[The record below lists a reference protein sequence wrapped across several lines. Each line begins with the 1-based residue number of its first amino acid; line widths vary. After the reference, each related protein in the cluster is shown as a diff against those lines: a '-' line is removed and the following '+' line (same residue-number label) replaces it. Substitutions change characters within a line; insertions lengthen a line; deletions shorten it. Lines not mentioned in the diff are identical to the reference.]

1 MKNSKLLEEFINY
14 IDVEKGLSKNTKL
27 AYQRD
32 LAQYLRYLE
41 ENRRIATGIT
51 HSDLME
57 FLLIRRR
64 YLSPSSLARVITSI
78 KMFHRFLVSDN
89 YCETDPTQ
97 NLDSP
102 HLGMRLPKVLTFAEV
117 EALLSAPL
125 TNTPA
130 GIRDRAMMELLY
142 ATGMR
147 VSEIINLKM
156 EDVNLKLGYLR
167 CIGKRSKE
175 RIVPV
180 GSEAIKFI
188 NIYLKKVRSAHKAL
202 SRLSTRQPKSLFLN
216 PSGRKLSRVGFWKI
230 IKRYATLSRIT
241 KEITPHTLRHSFAT
255 HLLERGA
262 DLRSIQE
269 MLGHENISSTQIYTH
284 LTRERLKD
292 LHKKFHPRG

>member
-1 MKNSKLLEEFINY
+1 MKNSKLLDEFINY

-32 LAQYLRYLE
+32 LSQYLKYLE
-41 ENRRIATGIT
+41 ENRKNATGIT
-51 HSDLME
+51 HSDVME
-57 FLLIRRR
+57 FLLIKRK

-89 YCETDPTQ
+89 YCEMDPTQ

-102 HLGMRLPKVLTFAEV
+102 HLGLRLPKVLTFAEV
-117 EALLSAPL
+117 EALLNAPPSD
-125 TNTPA
+125 THG

-167 CIGKRSKE
+167 CLGKRAKE
-175 RIVPV
+175 RIVPI
-180 GSEAIKFI
+180 GSEAIKCI
-188 NIYLKKVRSAHKAL
+188 NIYLNKIRSSHKAL
-202 SRLSTRQPKSLFLN
+202 SGTPTRQPQSLFLN
-216 PSGRKLSRVGFWKI
+216 PSGRRLSRVGFWKI
-230 IKRYATLSRIT
+230 IKRYAILSGIK

-262 DLRSIQE
+262 DLRAIQE
-269 MLGHENISSTQIYTH
+269 MLGHESISSTQIYTH
-284 LTRERLKD
+284 LTRKRLKD

>member
-1 MKNSKLLEEFINY
+1 MKNSELLSEFINY
-14 IDVEKGLSKNTKL
+14 IDVEKGLSKNTRL

-32 LAQYLRYLE
+32 LSQYLTYLE
-41 ENRRIATGIT
+41 ENHKIVTRIT

-57 FLLIRRR
+57 FLLIKRR
-64 YLSPSSLARVITSI
+64 YLSASSLARIITSI

-102 HLGMRLPKVLTFAEV
+102 RLGLRLPRVLTFAEV
-117 EALLSAPL
+117 EALLNAPDL
-125 TNTPA
+125 TTPA

-147 VSEIINLKM
+147 VSEI
-156 EDVNLKLGYLR
+156 VNLKLEGVNLQLGYLR
-167 CIGKRSKE
+167 CIGKRGKE
-175 RIVPV
+175 RIVPI
-180 GSEAIKFI
+180 GSKAIEFI
-188 NIYLKKVRSAHKAL
+188 NLYLKKVRPSHKVL
-202 SRLSTRQPKSLFLN
+202 SKPCVRQPKILFLN
-216 PSGRKLSRVGFWKI
+216 PSGRKFSRVGFWKI
-230 IKRYATLSRIT
+230 IKRYANLSGIT
-241 KEITPHTLRHSFAT
+241 KEMTPHTLRHSFAT

-284 LTRERLKD
+284 LSRQRLKD